1 MTTTTKKVLT
11 EDLGKMLEMAIC
23 LNYDSPYDGTY
34 KYSLAEAQSLK
45 NRLSNLKK
53 VFNYNLRHCAS
64 RGSKYDFECVDDP
77 SIHLSAK
84 TSKNKTGKV
93 CPQVLGQPSRKKFC
107 EFFALDQS
115 IGLDQIKSFI
125 SNNIAN
131 LLQVYSAHTF
141 DCPIL
146 YYNKH
151 SDLLAF
157 IVLKEEIN
165 WAASNINFSH
175 NISGIE
181 KIIKI
186 IRDCEKANT
195 KHIAIVADLQGI
207 KLRIGKIFGN
217 QVSLKKGDTFN
228 FDLNKKIGSQTRVY
242 LPYPEIFKKI
252 KKSNKILIDDG
263 KFVFKIAKLAKNSIQ
278 TVCQN
283 DCVIKN
289 FKSIHIPGLEVDFD
303 NLTAKDN
310 RDVQIAKKLNCNWIA
325 LSYVKNSKIIK
336 ETRKLISKDIGIIAK
351 IENKSAIKNIKDIIN
366 ASDAIMVARGDL
378 AVEIGANEVPHVQ
391 LDIVKKCS
399 ELGKPIIIA
408 TQMLESM
415 IENNKPTRAEIN
427 DVGTAVF
434 QGADVV
440 MLSAETAVGKYPLQT
455 VQAMKKTIVSTEKYK
470 KENIAAFKS
479 NIKINNEPVKAIA
492 LAIKDIAYNI
502 KVEAIIGFSVTGNTA
517 KLISA
522 IRPSAKIITI
532 SPHINISRQL
542 SLLWGITSITNS
554 DAKNWTQMMEISKK
568 IIKSRKLTKIG
579 GYAIITAGLP
589 FGKSKMTNM
598 IRLYQLGKN

>member
-1 MTTTTKKVLT
+1 MDKKAKILAT
-11 EDLGKMLEMAIC
+11 LGPAIFKKNIINN
-23 LNYDSPYDGTY
+23 LIRSGVDGF
-34 KYSLAEAQSLK
+34 
-45 NRLSNLKK
+45 R
-53 VFNYNLRHCAS
+53 
-64 RGSKYDFECVDDP
+64 
-77 SIHLSAK
+77 
-84 TSKNKTGKV
+84 
-93 CPQVLGQPSRKKFC
+93 
-107 EFFALDQS
+107 
-115 IGLDQIKSFI
+115 
-125 SNNIAN
+125 
-131 LLQVYSAHTF
+131 
-141 DCPIL
+141 
-146 YYNKH
+146 
-151 SDLLAF
+151 
-157 IVLKEEIN
+157 
-165 WAASNINFSH
+165 INFSH
-175 NISGIE
+175 NLTGIE
-181 KIIKI
+181 KIVKI
-186 IRDCEKANT
+186 IRDCEKINS
-195 KHIAIVADLQGI
+195 KPIAIVADLQGI
-207 KLRIGKIFGN
+207 KLRIGKIFNN

-228 FDLNKKIGSQTRVY
+228 FDLNKKIGSQSRVY

-263 KFVFKIAKLAKNSIQ
+263 KFVFKITKLAKNSIQ

-283 DCVIKN
+283 DCIIKN

-303 NLTAKDN
+303 NLTTKDK
-310 RDVQIAKKLNCNWIA
+310 RDIQIAKKLNCNWIA

-336 ETRKLISKDIGIIAK
+336 QTRKLIPQDTGIIAK

-366 ASDAIMVARGDL
+366 TSDAIMVARGDL

-399 ELGKPIIIA
+399 ELGKPVIIA

-440 MLSAETAVGKYPLQT
+440 MLSAETAVGKYPLQA

-554 DAKNWTQMMEISKK
+554 DAKNWRQMMKISKE

>member
-1 MTTTTKKVLT
+1 MDKKAKILAT
-11 EDLGKMLEMAIC
+11 LGPAIFKKNIINN
-23 LNYDSPYDGTY
+23 LIRAGVDGF
-34 KYSLAEAQSLK
+34 
-45 NRLSNLKK
+45 R
-53 VFNYNLRHCAS
+53 
-64 RGSKYDFECVDDP
+64 
-77 SIHLSAK
+77 
-84 TSKNKTGKV
+84 
-93 CPQVLGQPSRKKFC
+93 
-107 EFFALDQS
+107 
-115 IGLDQIKSFI
+115 
-125 SNNIAN
+125 
-131 LLQVYSAHTF
+131 
-141 DCPIL
+141 
-146 YYNKH
+146 
-151 SDLLAF
+151 
-157 IVLKEEIN
+157 
-165 WAASNINFSH
+165 INFSH
-175 NISGIE
+175 NLTGIE
-181 KIIKI
+181 KIVKI
-186 IRDCEKANT
+186 IRDCEKINS
-195 KHIAIVADLQGI
+195 KPIAIVADLQGI

-228 FDLNKKIGSQTRVY
+228 FDLNKKIGSQSRVY

-263 KFVFKIAKLAKNSIQ
+263 KFVFKITKLAKNFIQ

-303 NLTAKDN
+303 NLTAKDK
-310 RDVQIAKKLNCNWIA
+310 RDIQIAKKLNCNWIA
-325 LSYVKNSKIIK
+325 LSYVKNSKIIR
-336 ETRKLISKDIGIIAK
+336 ETRKLIPIDIGIIAK

-366 ASDAIMVARGDL
+366 TSDAIMVARGDL

-399 ELGKPIIIA
+399 ELGKPVIIA

-415 IENNKPTRAEIN
+415 IESNKPTRAEIN

-440 MLSAETAVGKYPLQT
+440 MLSAETAVGKYPLQA

-502 KVEAIIGFSVTGNTA
+502 KVEAIIGFSVSGNTA

-554 DAKNWTQMMEISKK
+554 DAKNWRQMMKISKE

>member
-1 MTTTTKKVLT
+1 MDKKAKILAT
-11 EDLGKMLEMAIC
+11 LGPAIFKKNIINN
-23 LNYDSPYDGTY
+23 LIRSGVDGF
-34 KYSLAEAQSLK
+34 
-45 NRLSNLKK
+45 R
-53 VFNYNLRHCAS
+53 
-64 RGSKYDFECVDDP
+64 
-77 SIHLSAK
+77 
-84 TSKNKTGKV
+84 
-93 CPQVLGQPSRKKFC
+93 
-107 EFFALDQS
+107 
-115 IGLDQIKSFI
+115 
-125 SNNIAN
+125 
-131 LLQVYSAHTF
+131 
-141 DCPIL
+141 
-146 YYNKH
+146 
-151 SDLLAF
+151 
-157 IVLKEEIN
+157 
-165 WAASNINFSH
+165 INFSH
-175 NISGIE
+175 NLTGIE
-181 KIIKI
+181 KIVKI
-186 IRDCEKANT
+186 IRDCEKLNA
-195 KHIAIVADLQGI
+195 KPIAIVADLQGI
-207 KLRIGKIFGN
+207 KLRIGKILEN
-217 QVSLKKGDTFN
+217 QVSLKRGDTFN
-228 FDLNKKIGSQTRVY
+228 FDLNKKIGSQSRVY

-263 KFVFKIAKLAKNSIQ
+263 KFVFKIKKLTKNSIQ

-283 DCVIKN
+283 DCTIKN

-303 NLTAKDN
+303 DLTVKDK
-310 RDVQIAKKLNCNWIA
+310 RDITVAKKLGCNWIA

-336 ETRKLISKDIGIIAK
+336 QTRKLIPQDTGIIAK
-351 IENKSAIKNIKDIIN
+351 VENKSAIKNIKDIIQT
-366 ASDAIMVARGDL
+366 SDAIMVARGDL

-399 ELGKPIIIA
+399 ELGKPVIIA

-415 IENNKPTRAEIN
+415 IESNKPTRAEIN

-434 QGADVV
+434 QGADIV
-440 MLSAETAVGKYPLQT
+440 MLSAETAVGKYPLQA

-470 KENIAAFKS
+470 KENITLFKS
-479 NIKINNEPVKAIA
+479 NTKINNEPVKAIA

-554 DAKNWTQMMEISKK
+554 DAKNWRQMMKISKE
-568 IIKSRKLTKIG
+568 IIKSKKLTKIG

>member
-1 MTTTTKKVLT
+1 MDKKAKILAT
-11 EDLGKMLEMAIC
+11 LGPAIFKKNIINN
-23 LNYDSPYDGTY
+23 LIRSGVDGF
-34 KYSLAEAQSLK
+34 
-45 NRLSNLKK
+45 R
-53 VFNYNLRHCAS
+53 
-64 RGSKYDFECVDDP
+64 
-77 SIHLSAK
+77 
-84 TSKNKTGKV
+84 
-93 CPQVLGQPSRKKFC
+93 
-107 EFFALDQS
+107 
-115 IGLDQIKSFI
+115 
-125 SNNIAN
+125 
-131 LLQVYSAHTF
+131 
-141 DCPIL
+141 
-146 YYNKH
+146 
-151 SDLLAF
+151 
-157 IVLKEEIN
+157 
-165 WAASNINFSH
+165 INFSH
-175 NISGIE
+175 NLTGIE
-181 KIIKI
+181 KIVKI
-186 IRDCEKANT
+186 IRDCEKINA
-195 KHIAIVADLQGI
+195 KPIAIVADLQGI
-207 KLRIGKIFGN
+207 KLRIGKILGN
-217 QVSLKKGDTFN
+217 QVSLKRGDTFN
-228 FDLNKKIGSQTRVY
+228 FDLNKKTGSQSRVY

-263 KFVFKIAKLAKNSIQ
+263 KFVFKITKLAKNSIQ

-283 DCVIKN
+283 DCIIKN

-303 NLTAKDN
+303 DLTVKDK
-310 RDVQIAKKLNCNWIA
+310 RDITVAKKLGCNWIA

-336 ETRKLISKDIGIIAK
+336 QTRKLIPQDAGIIAK
-351 IENKSAIKNIKDIIN
+351 IENKSAIKNIKDIIQT
-366 ASDAIMVARGDL
+366 SDAIMVARGDL

-399 ELGKPIIIA
+399 ELGKPVIIA

-415 IENNKPTRAEIN
+415 IESNKPTRAEIN

-434 QGADVV
+434 QGADIV
-440 MLSAETAVGKYPLQT
+440 MLSAETAVGKYPLQA

-470 KENIAAFKS
+470 KENITLFKS
-479 NIKINNEPVKAIA
+479 NTKINNEPVKAIA

-554 DAKNWTQMMEISKK
+554 DAKNWRQMMKISKE
-568 IIKSRKLTKIG
+568 IIKSKKLTKIG

>member
-1 MTTTTKKVLT
+1 MDKKAKILAT
-11 EDLGKMLEMAIC
+11 LGPAIFKKNIINN
-23 LNYDSPYDGTY
+23 LIRSGVDGF
-34 KYSLAEAQSLK
+34 
-45 NRLSNLKK
+45 R
-53 VFNYNLRHCAS
+53 
-64 RGSKYDFECVDDP
+64 
-77 SIHLSAK
+77 
-84 TSKNKTGKV
+84 
-93 CPQVLGQPSRKKFC
+93 
-107 EFFALDQS
+107 
-115 IGLDQIKSFI
+115 
-125 SNNIAN
+125 
-131 LLQVYSAHTF
+131 
-141 DCPIL
+141 
-146 YYNKH
+146 
-151 SDLLAF
+151 
-157 IVLKEEIN
+157 
-165 WAASNINFSH
+165 INFSH
-175 NISGIE
+175 NLTGIE
-181 KIIKI
+181 KIVKI
-186 IRDCEKANT
+186 IRDCEKVNS
-195 KHIAIVADLQGI
+195 KPIAIVADLQGI

-217 QVSLKKGDTFN
+217 QVSLKRGDTFN
-228 FDLNKKIGSQTRVY
+228 FDLNKKIGSQSRVY

-263 KFVFKIAKLAKNSIQ
+263 KFVFKITKLAKNSIQ

-283 DCVIKN
+283 DCIIKN

-303 NLTAKDN
+303 NLTVKDK
-310 RDVQIAKKLNCNWIA
+310 RDITVAKKLGCNWIA

-336 ETRKLISKDIGIIAK
+336 QTKKLIPQDTGIIAK

-366 ASDAIMVARGDL
+366 TSDAIMVARGDL

-399 ELGKPIIIA
+399 ELGKPVIIA

-415 IENNKPTRAEIN
+415 IESNKPTRAEIN

-440 MLSAETAVGKYPLQT
+440 MLSAETAVGKYPLQA

-554 DAKNWTQMMEISKK
+554 DAKNWRQMMKISKE

>member
-1 MTTTTKKVLT
+1 MDKKAKILAT
-11 EDLGKMLEMAIC
+11 LGPAIFKKNIINN
-23 LNYDSPYDGTY
+23 LIRAGVDGF
-34 KYSLAEAQSLK
+34 
-45 NRLSNLKK
+45 R
-53 VFNYNLRHCAS
+53 
-64 RGSKYDFECVDDP
+64 
-77 SIHLSAK
+77 
-84 TSKNKTGKV
+84 
-93 CPQVLGQPSRKKFC
+93 
-107 EFFALDQS
+107 
-115 IGLDQIKSFI
+115 
-125 SNNIAN
+125 
-131 LLQVYSAHTF
+131 
-141 DCPIL
+141 
-146 YYNKH
+146 
-151 SDLLAF
+151 
-157 IVLKEEIN
+157 
-165 WAASNINFSH
+165 INFSH
-175 NISGIE
+175 NLTGIE
-181 KIIKI
+181 KIVKI
-186 IRDCEKANT
+186 IRDCEKINS
-195 KHIAIVADLQGI
+195 KPIAIVADLQGI
-207 KLRIGKIFGN
+207 KLRIGKILGN
-217 QVSLKKGDTFN
+217 QVSLKRGDTFN
-228 FDLNKKIGSQTRVY
+228 FDLNKKIGSQSRVY

-263 KFVFKIAKLAKNSIQ
+263 KFVFKITKLAKNSIQ

-283 DCVIKN
+283 DCIIKN

-303 NLTAKDN
+303 DLTVKDK
-310 RDVQIAKKLNCNWIA
+310 RDITVAKKLGCNWIA

-336 ETRKLISKDIGIIAK
+336 QTRKLIPSDTGIIAK
-351 IENKSAIKNIKDIIN
+351 VENKSAIKNIKDIIN
-366 ASDAIMVARGDL
+366 TSDAIMVARGDL

-399 ELGKPIIIA
+399 ELGKPVIIA

-427 DVGTAVF
+427 DIGTAVF

-440 MLSAETAVGKYPLQT
+440 MLSAETAVGKYPIQA

-470 KENIAAFKS
+470 KENISLFKS
-479 NIKINNEPVKAIA
+479 NAKINNEPVKAIA

-554 DAKNWTQMMEISKK
+554 DAKNWRQMMKISKE
-568 IIKSRKLTKIG
+568 IIKSKKLTKIG

>member
-1 MTTTTKKVLT
+1 MDKKAKILAT
-11 EDLGKMLEMAIC
+11 LGPAIFKKNIINN
-23 LNYDSPYDGTY
+23 LIRSGVDGF
-34 KYSLAEAQSLK
+34 
-45 NRLSNLKK
+45 R
-53 VFNYNLRHCAS
+53 
-64 RGSKYDFECVDDP
+64 
-77 SIHLSAK
+77 
-84 TSKNKTGKV
+84 
-93 CPQVLGQPSRKKFC
+93 
-107 EFFALDQS
+107 
-115 IGLDQIKSFI
+115 
-125 SNNIAN
+125 
-131 LLQVYSAHTF
+131 
-141 DCPIL
+141 
-146 YYNKH
+146 
-151 SDLLAF
+151 
-157 IVLKEEIN
+157 
-165 WAASNINFSH
+165 INFSH
-175 NISGIE
+175 NLTGIE
-181 KIIKI
+181 KIVKI
-186 IRDCEKANT
+186 IRDCEKINS
-195 KHIAIVADLQGI
+195 KPIAIVADLQGI

-217 QVSLKKGDTFN
+217 QVSLKRGDTFN
-228 FDLNKKIGSQTRVY
+228 FDLNKKIGSQSRVY

-263 KFVFKIAKLAKNSIQ
+263 KFVFKITKLAKNSIQ

-283 DCVIKN
+283 DCIIKN

-303 NLTAKDN
+303 NLTAKDK
-310 RDVQIAKKLNCNWIA
+310 RDIQIAKKLNCNWIA
-325 LSYVKNSKIIK
+325 LSYVKNSKIIR
-336 ETRKLISKDIGIIAK
+336 ETRKLIPGDIGIIAK

-366 ASDAIMVARGDL
+366 TSDAIMVARGDL

-399 ELGKPIIIA
+399 ELGKPVIIA

-415 IENNKPTRAEIN
+415 IESNKPTRAEIN
-427 DVGTAVF
+427 DVGTAIF

-440 MLSAETAVGKYPLQT
+440 MLSAETAVGKYPLQA

-470 KENIAAFKS
+470 KENITLFKS
-479 NIKINNEPVKAIA
+479 NTKINNEPVKAIA

-554 DAKNWTQMMEISKK
+554 DAKNWRQMMKISKE

>member
-1 MTTTTKKVLT
+1 MDKKAKILAT
-11 EDLGKMLEMAIC
+11 LGPAIFKKNIINN
-23 LNYDSPYDGTY
+23 LIRSGVDGF
-34 KYSLAEAQSLK
+34 
-45 NRLSNLKK
+45 R
-53 VFNYNLRHCAS
+53 
-64 RGSKYDFECVDDP
+64 
-77 SIHLSAK
+77 
-84 TSKNKTGKV
+84 
-93 CPQVLGQPSRKKFC
+93 
-107 EFFALDQS
+107 
-115 IGLDQIKSFI
+115 
-125 SNNIAN
+125 
-131 LLQVYSAHTF
+131 
-141 DCPIL
+141 
-146 YYNKH
+146 
-151 SDLLAF
+151 
-157 IVLKEEIN
+157 
-165 WAASNINFSH
+165 INFSH
-175 NISGIE
+175 NLTGIE
-181 KIIKI
+181 KIVKI
-186 IRDCEKANT
+186 IRDCEKINS
-195 KHIAIVADLQGI
+195 KPIAIVADLQGI

-217 QVSLKKGDTFN
+217 QVSLKRGDTFN
-228 FDLNKKIGSQTRVY
+228 FDLNKKIGSQSRVY

-263 KFVFKIAKLAKNSIQ
+263 KFVFKITKLSKNSIE

-283 DCVIKN
+283 DCIIKN
-289 FKSIHIPGLEVDFD
+289 FKSIHIPGLEVEFD
-303 NLTAKDN
+303 NLTAKDK
-310 RDVQIAKKLNCNWIA
+310 RDIQIAKKLNCNWIA

-336 ETRKLISKDIGIIAK
+336 QTRKLIPGDIGIIAK

-399 ELGKPIIIA
+399 ELGKPVIIA

-415 IENNKPTRAEIN
+415 IESNKPTRAEIN

-434 QGADVV
+434 QGADIV
-440 MLSAETAVGKYPLQT
+440 MLSAETAVGKYPLQA

-470 KENIAAFKS
+470 KENISLFKS
-479 NIKINNEPVKAIA
+479 NTKINNEPVKAIA

-554 DAKNWTQMMEISKK
+554 DAKNWRQMMKISKE

>member
-1 MTTTTKKVLT
+1 MDKKAKILAT
-11 EDLGKMLEMAIC
+11 LGPAIFKKNIINN
-23 LNYDSPYDGTY
+23 LIRAGVDGF
-34 KYSLAEAQSLK
+34 
-45 NRLSNLKK
+45 R
-53 VFNYNLRHCAS
+53 
-64 RGSKYDFECVDDP
+64 
-77 SIHLSAK
+77 
-84 TSKNKTGKV
+84 
-93 CPQVLGQPSRKKFC
+93 
-107 EFFALDQS
+107 
-115 IGLDQIKSFI
+115 
-125 SNNIAN
+125 
-131 LLQVYSAHTF
+131 
-141 DCPIL
+141 
-146 YYNKH
+146 
-151 SDLLAF
+151 
-157 IVLKEEIN
+157 
-165 WAASNINFSH
+165 INFSH
-175 NISGIE
+175 NLTGIE
-181 KIIKI
+181 KIVKI
-186 IRDCEKANT
+186 IRDCEKINS
-195 KHIAIVADLQGI
+195 KPIAIVADLQGI

-217 QVSLKKGDTFN
+217 QVSLKRGDTFN
-228 FDLNKKIGSQTRVY
+228 FDLNKKIGSQSRVY

-263 KFVFKIAKLAKNSIQ
+263 KFVFKITKLSKNSIQ

-303 NLTAKDN
+303 DLTVKDK
-310 RDVQIAKKLNCNWIA
+310 RDITVAKKLCCNWIA

-336 ETRKLISKDIGIIAK
+336 QTRKLIPQDTGIIAK
-351 IENKSAIKNIKDIIN
+351 VENKSAIKNIKDIIN
-366 ASDAIMVARGDL
+366 TSDAIMVARGDL

-399 ELGKPIIIA
+399 ELGKPVIIA

-415 IENNKPTRAEIN
+415 IESNKPTRAEIN
-427 DVGTAVF
+427 DVGTAIF

-440 MLSAETAVGKYPLQT
+440 MLSAETAVGKYPLQA

-470 KENIAAFKS
+470 KENISLFKS
-479 NIKINNEPVKAIA
+479 NTKINNEPVKAIA

-554 DAKNWTQMMEISKK
+554 DAKNWRQMMKISKE

>member
-1 MTTTTKKVLT
+1 MDKKAKILAT
-11 EDLGKMLEMAIC
+11 LGPAIFKKNIINN
-23 LNYDSPYDGTY
+23 LIRSGVDGF
-34 KYSLAEAQSLK
+34 
-45 NRLSNLKK
+45 R
-53 VFNYNLRHCAS
+53 
-64 RGSKYDFECVDDP
+64 
-77 SIHLSAK
+77 
-84 TSKNKTGKV
+84 
-93 CPQVLGQPSRKKFC
+93 
-107 EFFALDQS
+107 
-115 IGLDQIKSFI
+115 
-125 SNNIAN
+125 
-131 LLQVYSAHTF
+131 
-141 DCPIL
+141 
-146 YYNKH
+146 
-151 SDLLAF
+151 
-157 IVLKEEIN
+157 
-165 WAASNINFSH
+165 INFSH
-175 NISGIE
+175 NLTGIE
-181 KIIKI
+181 KIVKI
-186 IRDCEKANT
+186 IRDCEKINS
-195 KHIAIVADLQGI
+195 KPIAIVADLQGI

-217 QVSLKKGDTFN
+217 QVSLKRGDTFN
-228 FDLNKKIGSQTRVY
+228 FDLNKKIGSQSRVY

-263 KFVFKIAKLAKNSIQ
+263 KFVFKITKLSKNSIQ

-283 DCVIKN
+283 DCIIKN

-303 NLTAKDN
+303 NLTAKDK
-310 RDVQIAKKLNCNWIA
+310 RDITVAKKLGCNWIA
-325 LSYVKNSKIIK
+325 LSYVKNSKIIR
-336 ETRKLISKDIGIIAK
+336 ETRKLIPQDTGIIAK

-366 ASDAIMVARGDL
+366 TSDAIMVARGDL

-399 ELGKPIIIA
+399 ELGKPVIIA

-415 IENNKPTRAEIN
+415 IESNKPTRAEIN

-440 MLSAETAVGKYPLQT
+440 MLSAETAVGKYPLQA
-455 VQAMKKTIVSTEKYK
+455 VQAMQKTIVSTEKYK
-470 KENIAAFKS
+470 KENITLFKS
-479 NIKINNEPVKAIA
+479 NTKINNEPVKAIA

-554 DAKNWTQMMEISKK
+554 DAKNWRQMMKISKE

>member
-1 MTTTTKKVLT
+1 MDKKAKILAT
-11 EDLGKMLEMAIC
+11 LGPAIFRKNIINN
-23 LNYDSPYDGTY
+23 LIRSGVDGF
-34 KYSLAEAQSLK
+34 
-45 NRLSNLKK
+45 R
-53 VFNYNLRHCAS
+53 
-64 RGSKYDFECVDDP
+64 
-77 SIHLSAK
+77 
-84 TSKNKTGKV
+84 
-93 CPQVLGQPSRKKFC
+93 
-107 EFFALDQS
+107 
-115 IGLDQIKSFI
+115 
-125 SNNIAN
+125 
-131 LLQVYSAHTF
+131 
-141 DCPIL
+141 
-146 YYNKH
+146 
-151 SDLLAF
+151 
-157 IVLKEEIN
+157 
-165 WAASNINFSH
+165 INFSH
-175 NISGIE
+175 NLTGIE
-181 KIIKI
+181 KIVKI
-186 IRDCEKANT
+186 IRDCEKINS
-195 KHIAIVADLQGI
+195 KPIAIVADLQGI

-217 QVSLKKGDTFN
+217 QVSLKRGDAFN
-228 FDLNKKIGSQTRVY
+228 FDLNKKIGSQSRVY

-263 KFVFKIAKLAKNSIQ
+263 KFVFKITKLAKNSIQ

-283 DCVIKN
+283 DCIIKN

-303 NLTAKDN
+303 NLTAKDK
-310 RDVQIAKKLNCNWIA
+310 RDIQIAKKLNCNWIA
-325 LSYVKNSKIIK
+325 LSYVKNSKIIR
-336 ETRKLISKDIGIIAK
+336 ETRKLIPVDIGIIAK

-399 ELGKPIIIA
+399 ELGKPVIIA

-415 IENNKPTRAEIN
+415 IESNKPTRAEIN
-427 DVGTAVF
+427 DIGTAIF

-440 MLSAETAVGKYPLQT
+440 MLSAETAVGKYPLQA

-502 KVEAIIGFSVTGNTA
+502 KVEAIIGFSVSGNTA

-554 DAKNWTQMMEISKK
+554 DAKNWRQMMKISKE

>member
-1 MTTTTKKVLT
+1 MDKKAKILAT
-11 EDLGKMLEMAIC
+11 LGPAIFKKNIINN
-23 LNYDSPYDGTY
+23 LIRAGVDGF
-34 KYSLAEAQSLK
+34 
-45 NRLSNLKK
+45 R
-53 VFNYNLRHCAS
+53 
-64 RGSKYDFECVDDP
+64 
-77 SIHLSAK
+77 
-84 TSKNKTGKV
+84 
-93 CPQVLGQPSRKKFC
+93 
-107 EFFALDQS
+107 
-115 IGLDQIKSFI
+115 
-125 SNNIAN
+125 
-131 LLQVYSAHTF
+131 
-141 DCPIL
+141 
-146 YYNKH
+146 
-151 SDLLAF
+151 
-157 IVLKEEIN
+157 
-165 WAASNINFSH
+165 INFSH
-175 NISGIE
+175 NLTGIE
-181 KIIKI
+181 KIVKI
-186 IRDCEKANT
+186 IRDCEKINS
-195 KHIAIVADLQGI
+195 KPIAIVADLQGI

-217 QVSLKKGDTFN
+217 QVSLKRGDTFN
-228 FDLNKKIGSQTRVY
+228 FDLNKKIGSQSRVY

-263 KFVFKIAKLAKNSIQ
+263 KFVFKITKLSKNSIQ

-283 DCVIKN
+283 DCIIKN

-303 NLTAKDN
+303 DLTAKDK
-310 RDVQIAKKLNCNWIA
+310 RDIQIAKKLNCNWIA

-336 ETRKLISKDIGIIAK
+336 QTRKLIPQDTGIIAK

-366 ASDAIMVARGDL
+366 TSDAIMVARGDL

-399 ELGKPIIIA
+399 ELGKPVIIA

-415 IENNKPTRAEIN
+415 IESNKPTRAEIN
-427 DVGTAVF
+427 DVGTAIF

-440 MLSAETAVGKYPLQT
+440 MLSAETAVGKYPLQA

-470 KENIAAFKS
+470 KENITLFKS
-479 NIKINNEPVKAIA
+479 NTKINNEPVKAIA

-554 DAKNWTQMMEISKK
+554 DAKNWKEMMEISKQ
-568 IIKSRKLTKIG
+568 IIKSRKLTKVG

>member
-1 MTTTTKKVLT
+1 MDKKAKILAT
-11 EDLGKMLEMAIC
+11 LGPAIFKKNIINS
-23 LNYDSPYDGTY
+23 LIRSGVDGF
-34 KYSLAEAQSLK
+34 
-45 NRLSNLKK
+45 R
-53 VFNYNLRHCAS
+53 
-64 RGSKYDFECVDDP
+64 
-77 SIHLSAK
+77 
-84 TSKNKTGKV
+84 
-93 CPQVLGQPSRKKFC
+93 
-107 EFFALDQS
+107 
-115 IGLDQIKSFI
+115 
-125 SNNIAN
+125 
-131 LLQVYSAHTF
+131 
-141 DCPIL
+141 
-146 YYNKH
+146 
-151 SDLLAF
+151 
-157 IVLKEEIN
+157 
-165 WAASNINFSH
+165 INFSH

-195 KHIAIVADLQGI
+195 KHLAIVADLQGI

-217 QVSLKKGDTFN
+217 QVSLKRGDTFN
-228 FDLNKKIGSQTRVY
+228 FDLNKKIGNQSRVY

-263 KFVFKIAKLAKNSIQ
+263 KFVFKITKLSKNSIQ
-278 TVCQN
+278 TTCQN
-283 DCVIKN
+283 DCIIKN

-303 NLTAKDN
+303 DLTTKDK
-310 RDVQIAKKLNCNWIA
+310 RDISVAKKLGCNWIA

-366 ASDAIMVARGDL
+366 TSDAIMVARGDL

-399 ELGKPIIIA
+399 EFGKPVIIA

-440 MLSAETAVGKYPLQT
+440 MLSAETAVGKYPLQA

-470 KENIAAFKS
+470 KENISLFKS
-479 NIKINNEPVKAIA
+479 KTKINNEPVKAIA

-502 KVEAIIGFSVTGNTA
+502 KVEAIIGFSVSGNTA

-554 DAKNWTQMMEISKK
+554 DAKNWKEMMEISKQ
-568 IIKSRKLTKIG
+568 IIKSRKLTKVG

>member
-1 MTTTTKKVLT
+1 MDKKAKILAT
-11 EDLGKMLEMAIC
+11 LGPAIFKKNIINN
-23 LNYDSPYDGTY
+23 LIRSGVDGF
-34 KYSLAEAQSLK
+34 
-45 NRLSNLKK
+45 R
-53 VFNYNLRHCAS
+53 
-64 RGSKYDFECVDDP
+64 
-77 SIHLSAK
+77 
-84 TSKNKTGKV
+84 
-93 CPQVLGQPSRKKFC
+93 
-107 EFFALDQS
+107 
-115 IGLDQIKSFI
+115 
-125 SNNIAN
+125 
-131 LLQVYSAHTF
+131 
-141 DCPIL
+141 
-146 YYNKH
+146 
-151 SDLLAF
+151 
-157 IVLKEEIN
+157 
-165 WAASNINFSH
+165 INFSH
-175 NISGIE
+175 NLTGIE
-181 KIIKI
+181 KIVKI
-186 IRDCEKANT
+186 IRDCEKINS
-195 KHIAIVADLQGI
+195 KPIAIVADLQGI
-207 KLRIGKIFGN
+207 KLRIGKILGN
-217 QVSLKKGDTFN
+217 QVSLKRGDTFN
-228 FDLNKKIGSQTRVY
+228 FDLNKKIGSQSRVY

-263 KFVFKIAKLAKNSIQ
+263 KFVFKITKLAKNSIQ

-283 DCVIKN
+283 DCIIKN

-303 NLTAKDN
+303 DLTVKDKK
-310 RDVQIAKKLNCNWIA
+310 DITVAKKLGCNWIA

-336 ETRKLISKDIGIIAK
+336 QTRKLIPQDTGIIAK

-366 ASDAIMVARGDL
+366 TSDAIMVARGDL

-399 ELGKPIIIA
+399 ELGKPVIIA

-427 DVGTAVF
+427 DVGTAIF

-440 MLSAETAVGKYPLQT
+440 MLSAETAVGKYPLQA

-470 KENIAAFKS
+470 KENITLFKS
-479 NIKINNEPVKAIA
+479 NTKINNEPVKAIA

-554 DAKNWTQMMEISKK
+554 DAKNWRQMMKISKE

>member
-1 MTTTTKKVLT
+1 MDKKAKILAT
-11 EDLGKMLEMAIC
+11 LGPAIFKKNIINN
-23 LNYDSPYDGTY
+23 LIRSGVDGF
-34 KYSLAEAQSLK
+34 
-45 NRLSNLKK
+45 R
-53 VFNYNLRHCAS
+53 
-64 RGSKYDFECVDDP
+64 
-77 SIHLSAK
+77 
-84 TSKNKTGKV
+84 
-93 CPQVLGQPSRKKFC
+93 
-107 EFFALDQS
+107 
-115 IGLDQIKSFI
+115 
-125 SNNIAN
+125 
-131 LLQVYSAHTF
+131 
-141 DCPIL
+141 
-146 YYNKH
+146 
-151 SDLLAF
+151 
-157 IVLKEEIN
+157 
-165 WAASNINFSH
+165 INFSH
-175 NISGIE
+175 NLTGIE
-181 KIIKI
+181 KIVKI
-186 IRDCEKANT
+186 IRDCEKINS
-195 KHIAIVADLQGI
+195 KPIAIVADLQGI

-217 QVSLKKGDTFN
+217 QVSLKRGDAFN
-228 FDLNKKIGSQTRVY
+228 FDLNKKIGSQSRVY

-263 KFVFKIAKLAKNSIQ
+263 KFVFKITKLAKNSIQ

-283 DCVIKN
+283 DCIIKN

-303 NLTAKDN
+303 DLTVKDK
-310 RDVQIAKKLNCNWIA
+310 RDITVAKKLGCNWIA

-336 ETRKLISKDIGIIAK
+336 QTRKLIPQDTGIIAK

-366 ASDAIMVARGDL
+366 TSDAIMVARGDL

-399 ELGKPIIIA
+399 ELGKPVIIA

-415 IENNKPTRAEIN
+415 IESNKPTRAEIN
-427 DVGTAVF
+427 DVGTAIF

-440 MLSAETAVGKYPLQT
+440 MLSAETAVGKYPLQA

-554 DAKNWTQMMEISKK
+554 DAKNWRQMMKISKE

>member
-1 MTTTTKKVLT
+1 MDKKAKILAT
-11 EDLGKMLEMAIC
+11 LGPAIFKKNIINN
-23 LNYDSPYDGTY
+23 LIRSGVDGF
-34 KYSLAEAQSLK
+34 
-45 NRLSNLKK
+45 R
-53 VFNYNLRHCAS
+53 
-64 RGSKYDFECVDDP
+64 
-77 SIHLSAK
+77 
-84 TSKNKTGKV
+84 
-93 CPQVLGQPSRKKFC
+93 
-107 EFFALDQS
+107 
-115 IGLDQIKSFI
+115 
-125 SNNIAN
+125 
-131 LLQVYSAHTF
+131 
-141 DCPIL
+141 
-146 YYNKH
+146 
-151 SDLLAF
+151 
-157 IVLKEEIN
+157 
-165 WAASNINFSH
+165 INFSH
-175 NISGIE
+175 NLTGIE
-181 KIIKI
+181 KIVKI
-186 IRDCEKANT
+186 IRDCEKINS
-195 KHIAIVADLQGI
+195 KPIAIVADLQGI
-207 KLRIGKIFGN
+207 KLRIGKILGN
-217 QVSLKKGDTFN
+217 QVSLKRGDTFN
-228 FDLNKKIGSQTRVY
+228 FDLNKKIGSQSRVY

-263 KFVFKIAKLAKNSIQ
+263 KFVFKITKLAKNSIQ

-283 DCVIKN
+283 DCIIKN

-303 NLTAKDN
+303 DLTVKDKK
-310 RDVQIAKKLNCNWIA
+310 DITVAKKLGCNWIA

-336 ETRKLISKDIGIIAK
+336 QTRKLIPQDTGIIAK

-366 ASDAIMVARGDL
+366 TSDAIMVARGDL

-399 ELGKPIIIA
+399 ELGKPVIIA

-415 IENNKPTRAEIN
+415 IESNKPTRAEIN
-427 DVGTAVF
+427 DVGTAIF

-440 MLSAETAVGKYPLQT
+440 MLSAETAVGKYPLQA

-470 KENIAAFKS
+470 KENITLFKS
-479 NIKINNEPVKAIA
+479 NTKINNEPVKAIA

-554 DAKNWTQMMEISKK
+554 DAKNWRQMMKISKE

>member
-1 MTTTTKKVLT
+1 MDKKAKILAT
-11 EDLGKMLEMAIC
+11 LGPAIFKKNIINS
-23 LNYDSPYDGTY
+23 LIRSGVDGF
-34 KYSLAEAQSLK
+34 
-45 NRLSNLKK
+45 R
-53 VFNYNLRHCAS
+53 
-64 RGSKYDFECVDDP
+64 
-77 SIHLSAK
+77 
-84 TSKNKTGKV
+84 
-93 CPQVLGQPSRKKFC
+93 
-107 EFFALDQS
+107 
-115 IGLDQIKSFI
+115 
-125 SNNIAN
+125 
-131 LLQVYSAHTF
+131 
-141 DCPIL
+141 
-146 YYNKH
+146 
-151 SDLLAF
+151 
-157 IVLKEEIN
+157 
-165 WAASNINFSH
+165 INFSH
-175 NISGIE
+175 NLTGIE
-181 KIIKI
+181 KIVKI
-186 IRDCEKANT
+186 IRDCEKINS
-195 KHIAIVADLQGI
+195 KPIAIVADLQGI
-207 KLRIGKIFGN
+207 KLRIGKIFSN

-228 FDLNKKIGSQTRVY
+228 FDLNKKIGSQSRVY

-263 KFVFKIAKLAKNSIQ
+263 KFVFKITKLLKNSIQ

-283 DCVIKN
+283 DCIIKN

-303 NLTAKDN
+303 NLTAKDK
-310 RDVQIAKKLNCNWIA
+310 RDIQIAKKLNCNWIA

-366 ASDAIMVARGDL
+366 TSDAIMVARGDL

-399 ELGKPIIIA
+399 ELGKPVIIA

-415 IENNKPTRAEIN
+415 IEDNKPTRAEIN
-427 DVGTAVF
+427 DVGTAIF

-440 MLSAETAVGKYPLQT
+440 MLSAETAVGKYPLQA

-470 KENIAAFKS
+470 KENITLFKS
-479 NIKINNEPVKAIA
+479 NTKINNEPVKAIA

-554 DAKNWTQMMEISKK
+554 DAKNWKEMMEISKQ
-568 IIKSRKLTKIG
+568 IIKSRKLTKVG

>member
-1 MTTTTKKVLT
+1 MDKKAKILAT
-11 EDLGKMLEMAIC
+11 LGPAIFKKNIINN
-23 LNYDSPYDGTY
+23 LIRSGVDGF
-34 KYSLAEAQSLK
+34 
-45 NRLSNLKK
+45 R
-53 VFNYNLRHCAS
+53 
-64 RGSKYDFECVDDP
+64 
-77 SIHLSAK
+77 
-84 TSKNKTGKV
+84 
-93 CPQVLGQPSRKKFC
+93 
-107 EFFALDQS
+107 
-115 IGLDQIKSFI
+115 
-125 SNNIAN
+125 
-131 LLQVYSAHTF
+131 
-141 DCPIL
+141 
-146 YYNKH
+146 
-151 SDLLAF
+151 
-157 IVLKEEIN
+157 
-165 WAASNINFSH
+165 INFSH
-175 NISGIE
+175 NLTGIE
-181 KIIKI
+181 KIVKI
-186 IRDCEKANT
+186 IRDCEKLNA
-195 KHIAIVADLQGI
+195 KPIAIVADLQGI
-207 KLRIGKIFGN
+207 KLRIGKILEN
-217 QVSLKKGDTFN
+217 QVSLKRGDTFN
-228 FDLNKKIGSQTRVY
+228 FDLNKKIGSQSRVY

-263 KFVFKIAKLAKNSIQ
+263 KFVFKIKKLTKNSIQ

-283 DCVIKN
+283 DCTIKN

-303 NLTAKDN
+303 DLTVKDK
-310 RDVQIAKKLNCNWIA
+310 RDITVAKKLGCNWIA

-336 ETRKLISKDIGIIAK
+336 QTRKLIPSDTGIIAK
-351 IENKSAIKNIKDIIN
+351 VENKSAIKNIKDIIN
-366 ASDAIMVARGDL
+366 TSDAIMVARGDL

-399 ELGKPIIIA
+399 ELGKPVIIA

-427 DVGTAVF
+427 DIGTAVF

-440 MLSAETAVGKYPLQT
+440 MLSAETAVGKYPIQA

-470 KENIAAFKS
+470 KENISLFKS
-479 NIKINNEPVKAIA
+479 NAKINNEPVKAIA

-554 DAKNWTQMMEISKK
+554 DAKNWRQMMKISKE
-568 IIKSRKLTKIG
+568 IIKSKKLTKIG

>member
-1 MTTTTKKVLT
+1 MDKKAKILAT
-11 EDLGKMLEMAIC
+11 LGPAIFKKNIINS
-23 LNYDSPYDGTY
+23 LIRSGVDGF
-34 KYSLAEAQSLK
+34 
-45 NRLSNLKK
+45 R
-53 VFNYNLRHCAS
+53 
-64 RGSKYDFECVDDP
+64 
-77 SIHLSAK
+77 
-84 TSKNKTGKV
+84 
-93 CPQVLGQPSRKKFC
+93 
-107 EFFALDQS
+107 
-115 IGLDQIKSFI
+115 
-125 SNNIAN
+125 
-131 LLQVYSAHTF
+131 
-141 DCPIL
+141 
-146 YYNKH
+146 
-151 SDLLAF
+151 
-157 IVLKEEIN
+157 
-165 WAASNINFSH
+165 INFSH
-175 NISGIE
+175 NLTGIE
-181 KIIKI
+181 KIVKI
-186 IRDCEKANT
+186 IRDCEKINS
-195 KHIAIVADLQGI
+195 KPIAIVADLQGI
-207 KLRIGKIFGN
+207 KLRIGKIFNN

-228 FDLNKKIGSQTRVY
+228 FDLNKKIGSQSRVY

-263 KFVFKIAKLAKNSIQ
+263 KFVFKITKLLKNSIQ

-283 DCVIKN
+283 DCIIKN
-289 FKSIHIPGLEVDFD
+289 FKSIHIPGLEVNFD
-303 NLTAKDN
+303 NLTAKDK
-310 RDVQIAKKLNCNWIA
+310 RDIQIAKKLNCNWIA

-366 ASDAIMVARGDL
+366 TSDAIMVARGDL

-399 ELGKPIIIA
+399 ELGKPVIIA

-415 IENNKPTRAEIN
+415 IEDNKPTRAEIN
-427 DVGTAVF
+427 DVGTAIF

-440 MLSAETAVGKYPLQT
+440 MLSAETAVGKYPLQA

-470 KENIAAFKS
+470 KENITLFKS
-479 NIKINNEPVKAIA
+479 NTKINNEPVKAIA

>member
-1 MTTTTKKVLT
+1 MDKKAKILAT
-11 EDLGKMLEMAIC
+11 LGPAIFKKNIINN
-23 LNYDSPYDGTY
+23 LIRSGVDGF
-34 KYSLAEAQSLK
+34 
-45 NRLSNLKK
+45 R
-53 VFNYNLRHCAS
+53 
-64 RGSKYDFECVDDP
+64 
-77 SIHLSAK
+77 
-84 TSKNKTGKV
+84 
-93 CPQVLGQPSRKKFC
+93 
-107 EFFALDQS
+107 
-115 IGLDQIKSFI
+115 
-125 SNNIAN
+125 
-131 LLQVYSAHTF
+131 
-141 DCPIL
+141 
-146 YYNKH
+146 
-151 SDLLAF
+151 
-157 IVLKEEIN
+157 
-165 WAASNINFSH
+165 INFSH
-175 NISGIE
+175 NLTGIE
-181 KIIKI
+181 KIVKI
-186 IRDCEKANT
+186 IRDCEKINT
-195 KHIAIVADLQGI
+195 KPIAIVADLQGI
-207 KLRIGKIFGN
+207 KLRIGKILGN
-217 QVSLKKGDTFN
+217 QVSLKRGDTFN
-228 FDLNKKIGSQTRVY
+228 FDLNKKIGSQSRVY

-263 KFVFKIAKLAKNSIQ
+263 KFVFKITKLAKNSIQ

-303 NLTAKDN
+303 NLTTKDK
-310 RDVQIAKKLNCNWIA
+310 RDIQIAKKLNCNWIA

-336 ETRKLISKDIGIIAK
+336 QTRKLIPGDIGIIAK
-351 IENKSAIKNIKDIIN
+351 VENKSAIKNIKDIIN
-366 ASDAIMVARGDL
+366 TSDAIMVARGDL

-399 ELGKPIIIA
+399 ELGKPVIIA

-440 MLSAETAVGKYPLQT
+440 MLSAETAVGKYPLQA
-455 VQAMKKTIVSTEKYK
+455 VQAMQKTIVSTEKYK
-470 KENIAAFKS
+470 KENITLFKS
-479 NIKINNEPVKAIA
+479 NTKINNEPVKAIA

-554 DAKNWTQMMEISKK
+554 DAKNWRQMMKISKE

>member
-1 MTTTTKKVLT
+1 MDKKAKILAT
-11 EDLGKMLEMAIC
+11 LGPAIFKKNIINN
-23 LNYDSPYDGTY
+23 LIRSGVDGF
-34 KYSLAEAQSLK
+34 
-45 NRLSNLKK
+45 R
-53 VFNYNLRHCAS
+53 
-64 RGSKYDFECVDDP
+64 
-77 SIHLSAK
+77 
-84 TSKNKTGKV
+84 
-93 CPQVLGQPSRKKFC
+93 
-107 EFFALDQS
+107 
-115 IGLDQIKSFI
+115 
-125 SNNIAN
+125 
-131 LLQVYSAHTF
+131 
-141 DCPIL
+141 
-146 YYNKH
+146 
-151 SDLLAF
+151 
-157 IVLKEEIN
+157 
-165 WAASNINFSH
+165 INFSH
-175 NISGIE
+175 NLTGIE
-181 KIIKI
+181 KIVKI
-186 IRDCEKANT
+186 IRDCEKINS
-195 KHIAIVADLQGI
+195 KPIAIVADLQGI

-217 QVSLKKGDTFN
+217 QISLKRGDTFN
-228 FDLNKKIGSQTRVY
+228 FDLNKKIGSQSRVY

-263 KFVFKIAKLAKNSIQ
+263 KFVFKITKLAKNSIQ

-283 DCVIKN
+283 DCIIKN

-303 NLTAKDN
+303 DLTVKDK
-310 RDVQIAKKLNCNWIA
+310 RDITVAKKLGCNWIA

-336 ETRKLISKDIGIIAK
+336 QTRKLIPSDTGIIAK
-351 IENKSAIKNIKDIIN
+351 VENKSAIKNIKDIIN
-366 ASDAIMVARGDL
+366 TSDAIMVARGDL

-399 ELGKPIIIA
+399 ELGKPVIIA

-427 DVGTAVF
+427 DIGTAVF

-440 MLSAETAVGKYPLQT
+440 MLSAETAVGKYPIQA

-470 KENIAAFKS
+470 KENISLFKS
-479 NIKINNEPVKAIA
+479 NAKINNEPVKAIA

-554 DAKNWTQMMEISKK
+554 DAKNWRQMMKISKQ